1 MGARGPLK
9 LAGHLKAVPSP
20 AAGTAA
26 ADAPAEAPLKPAA
39 VSDDQ
44 ALSDLW
50 DAIVPEVDRAGLLT
64 PADGPAVE
72 MCLRHF
78 RAARAASDELAAAT
92 ATVWD
97 HKNERPMK
105 NPAEVVFRSES
116 LAFLEYAKQLG
127 MTFVSRARTPSSKG
141 DVDGEANPFSASVGS

>member
-9 LAGHLKAVPSP
+9 LAGHLKAVPTP
-20 AAGTAA
+20 AEGTAA
-26 ADAPAEAPLKPAA
+26 ADAPPQAPAKPKAVAE
-39 VSDDQ
+39 DDV
-44 ALSDLW
+44 LSELW
-50 DAIVPEVDRAGLLT
+50 DVIVPEVDRAGLLS

-78 RAARAASDELAAAT
+78 RAARSASDELAAGS

-97 HKNERPMK
+97 AKNERSMK

-127 MTFVSRARTPSSKG
+127 MTFVSRARTPSAKG
-141 DVDGEANPFSASVGS
+141 DVDGEANPFAASS

>member
-9 LAGHLKAVPSP
+9 LAGHLKAVPD
-20 AAGTAA
+20 ATVGTAA
-26 ADAPAEAPLKPAA
+26 ADAPATAPAKPQA
-39 VSDDQ
+39 VKDDQ
-44 ALSDLW
+44 VLSGLW
-50 DAIVPEVDRAGLLT
+50 DEIVPEVDRAGLLS

-72 MCLRHF
+72 LCLRHF
-78 RAARAASDELAAAT
+78 RAARSASDELAGGT

-97 HKNERPMK
+97 QKNERPMK

-127 MTFVSRARTPSSKG
+127 MTFVSRARTPSARE
-141 DVDGEANPFSASVGS
+141 DADGEPNPFGATGS